1 MTPRRQRSQALTEFA
16 LVLPIF
22 VVFVMVIIQ
31 LSLVFITYY
40 SETRMTRETARWLAV
55 HATTTDDDA
64 LAAHVQGTM
73 LPGLVNGAPSVTFG
87 TDTTPAVATVG
98 QMTVTYTPCEWGG
111 GPNCHYP
118 TNGTPPRTSYQ
129 NGYAAPAQG
138 TPRDGRGS
146 GQMLFVTMSYNAANL
161 FFLPTT
167 WHFGWLVVKLP
178 TTLPPYTVWVMVE

>member
-22 VVFVMVIIQ
+22 VLFVMVIIQ
-31 LSLVFITYY
+31 LSLMFITYY

-73 LPGLVNGAPSVTFG
+73 LPGLVNGTPSVTFG
-87 TDTTPAVATVG
+87 NATTPAVATVG
-98 QMTVTYTPCEWGG
+98 QMTVTYTPCEWSG
-111 GPNCHYP
+111 GPVCHYP
-118 TNGTPPRTSYQ
+118 TT
-129 NGYAAPAQG
+129 G
-138 TPRDGRGS
+138 TPRDGRGA
-146 GQMLFVTMSYNAANL
+146 GQMIYVTMSYNAANL

-167 WHFGWLVVKLP
+167 WHFGWLVVSLP
-178 TTLPPYTVWVMVE
+178 TTLPSYTVWVMVE